1 MSHVLGFSVSA
12 SLRPPDSLLCRWE
25 VACLLGRAG
34 GLQLT
39 TSKMRNTPSKIRN
52 RKATTSSGLSPP
64 RPFCFGTSKK
74 RRCGELRIPGTTLL
88 SWDAEQ
94 ASSPASHPR
103 NDFAS
108 LGCGADEFVC
118 PMLPTRRFA
127 AEGRGGS
134 EPKGMAV
141 TRMDVAWRGTRR
153 GRACASS
160 ALNQRERDPPP

>member
-1 MSHVLGFSVSA
+1 MLAWQGGRFATHNKQNAEHTKQNPEQKSHHFIGFK
-12 SLRPPDSLLCRWE
+12 P
-25 VACLLGRAG
+25 
-34 GLQLT
+34 
-39 TSKMRNTPSKIRN
+39 
-52 RKATTSSGLSPP
+52 ATAFL
-64 RPFCFGTSKK
+64 FWDLKK
-74 RRCGELRIPGTTLL
+74 RRCGELRIPGTTLP

-94 ASSPASHPR
+94 TSSSAPHPR
-103 NDFAS
+103 NDFAF

-160 ALNQRERDPPP
+160 ALNQRERPPSLGRGAILYIVI